1 MNVNMLYRRE
11 QVEEE
16 ILYTTETYLQVEN
29 NNACTQNIIIQT
41 NQIRQLGIDHHT
53 HGTWSIP

>member
-53 HGTWSIP
+53 HGT